1 MATRK
6 TEAERSERRTAVS
19 LVTQQVRSA
28 VGELFREL
36 DLVLAAGSETIG
48 ECAGVIEQAEA
59 VCRLKEATDLIEDW
73 GGRGVIEQ
81 AMTLCSGTLRRYEAV
96 MP

>member
-6 TEAERSERRTAVS
+6 TEAGRSERRAAVS

-48 ECAGVIEQAEA
+48 EGGVIEQAET
-59 VCRLKEATDLIEDW
+59 VCRLKEAADLIEDW

-81 AMTLCSGTLRRYEAV
+81 AMTLCRDVFKRYEAV